1 VNTTRRR
8 IGGNDPTQALDQ
20 LGPRTAEA
28 VETMSPVPHRWRRGV
43 LVMLLAVAGG
53 LAVAQLALGQADLPV
68 AWLAT
73 APLVASVTLSIRAT
87 TAAAAEAL
95 ALAALVQFATPGPAA
110 IEWARL
116 LVLCLLCGFAIL
128 NALLRALAAARL
140 ERVRAVARVA
150 QAAILHEVP
159 DTTIEAMFA
168 SRYVS
173 ATREA
178 HVGGD
183 LLDVVDL
190 GTRTRWVVGDTKGK
204 GLPAVQLASAAL
216 NTFRDVAARCDTD
229 LSEVVRN
236 VDATVQRQAGDE
248 DFITAVFCELNP
260 QGWLQVISCGH
271 PPPLL
276 VTPEG
281 SRLLEPPSYTT
292 PLGLAPTTSVQSYHV
307 GPGDRLLLYT
317 DGLLECRNNKGAF
330 FRLDD
335 HIELVRD
342 APTVEGIV
350 EELLRRLRRHGG
362 GRTDDDIALL
372 AVQVREAQ
380 AITVLNGHLAQREP
394 VEPQN

>member
-1 VNTTRRR
+1 MV
-8 IGGNDPTQALDQ
+8 GGKVSTQNLDQ

-28 VETMSPVPHRWRRGV
+28 VETMSPVPRRWRRGV
-43 LVMLLAVAGG
+43 LVALLVVTAG
-53 LAVAQLALGQADLPV
+53 LAAAQLALGQAGLPI
-68 AWLAT
+68 AWLAA
-73 APLVASVTLSIRAT
+73 APLVASVTLSIKAT
-87 TAAAAEAL
+87 TTVAGEAL
-95 ALAALVQFATPGPAA
+95 ALAALVQFATPGRVA

-116 LVLCLLCGFAIL
+116 VVLCLLCVFAIV
-128 NALLRALAAARL
+128 NAVLRALAAARL

-190 GTRTRWVVGDTKGK
+190 GDRTRWVVGDTKGK

-216 NTFRDVAARCDTD
+216 NTFRDIAGRSDTD
-229 LSEVVRN
+229 LPEVVRN

-260 QGWLQVISCGH
+260 QGWLHVISCGH

-276 VTPEG
+276 VTPDG
-281 SRLLEPPSYTT
+281 SRLLEPRSYTT
-292 PLGLAPTTSVQSYHV
+292 PLGLAPTTTVQSYHV
-307 GPGDRLLLYT
+307 EPGDRLLLYT
-317 DGLLECRNNKGAF
+317 DGLLECRDHKGAL
-330 FRLDD
+330 FRLAH
-335 HIELVRD
+335 HIELVRAANIVD
-342 APTVEGIV
+342 DTV
-350 EELLRRLRRHGG
+350 EELLRRLRTHGG
-362 GRTDDDIALL
+362 GRTNDDIALL
-372 AVQVREAQ
+372 AVQVREVTSSYDAQ
-380 AITVLNGHLAQREP
+380 PPPSAARIR
-394 VEPQN
+394 

>member
-1 VNTTRRR
+1 MNTTRRVV
-8 IGGNDPTQALDQ
+8 GGKAPTQNLDQ

-28 VETMSPVPHRWRRGV
+28 VETMSPVPRRWRRGV
-43 LVMLLAVAGG
+43 LLTLLVVAAG
-53 LAVAQLALGQADLPV
+53 LAVAQLALGQADLPI
-68 AWLAT
+68 AWLAA
-73 APLVASVTLSIRAT
+73 APLVASVMLSIKAT
-87 TAAAAEAL
+87 TTVSAEAL
-95 ALAALVQFATPGPAA
+95 ALAAFVQFATPGRAA

-116 LVLCLLCGFAIL
+116 VVLCLLCMFAIV
-128 NALLRALAAARL
+128 NAVLRALAAARL

-159 DTTIEAMFA
+159 HTTIEAMFA

-190 GTRTRWVVGDTKGK
+190 GGRTRWVVGDTKGK

-216 NTFRDVAARCDTD
+216 NTFRDVAGRSDTD
-229 LSEVVRN
+229 LPEVVRN

-260 QGWLQVISCGH
+260 QGWLHVISCGH

-276 VTPEG
+276 VTPVG
-281 SRLLEPPSYTT
+281 SRLLEPRSYTT
-292 PLGLAPTTSVQSYHV
+292 PLGLAPTTTVQSYHV
-307 GPGDRLLLYT
+307 EPGDRLLLYT
-317 DGLLECRNNKGAF
+317 DGLLECRDNKGAF

-342 APTVEGIV
+342 AKTVDGIV
-350 EELLRRLRRHGG
+350 EELLRRLRTHGG

-372 AVQVREAQ
+372 AVQVREVTSSYGAQ
-380 AITVLNGHLAQREP
+380 PPPSAARVR
-394 VEPQN
+394 